1 MPPGTST
8 GARHVVNDR
17 YRLLTALASGGMAEF
32 FLGVARGAEGFSRK
46 VAIKRMLPQLAQ
58 NPLIAQMFLA
68 EARLATHLQHQNIAT
83 VYDVGQG
90 PEGLFLVMEL
100 VEGWDLGVLLR
111 HAQARGVRFPPHLV
125 AFIATQVLA
134 GLAHAYRRRGDG
146 RQVVAAHR
154 LRDLL
159 KQSVITGLIE
169 NLRHYEKLLQQQL
182 DIQGTSIFEL
192 NIRANDWRVSQ
203 HGPLLLLFQVV
214 FALAIGG
221 ILAFVLAL
229 VQPAEEKL
237 NYALIY
243 VGVCVFL
250 FLLNFAGGRMVG
262 RFRIPMEK

>member
-17 YRLLTALASGGMAEF
+17 YRLLTALASGGMAEL

-134 GLAHAYRRRGDG
+134 GLAHANGSKAG
-146 RQVVAAHR
+146 PGTGATHR
-154 LRDLL
+154 FRDLL

-229 VQPAEEKL
+229 VQPAEERL